1 VRTANETEQARK
13 VYKKGDKLSVSLV
26 SKPSL
31 RRKTHLGPPQF
42 PIPVT
47 SAINNARPANHDAYG
62 APVASTSAAG
72 SRNAATATVVGEVLV
87 PFTRNR
93 GERRDA
99 NDYWSPCAYCTAP
112 RSHEAPDRYVCE
124 EPVRTREDGSCC
136 AALNL
141 LDRLPREHI
150 GPIMAALL
158 VIRFVRSG
166 TSTRRQSVKLMEF
179 ALTTVP
185 SFSGELGPESIAQTC
200 SGCGEG
206 VCGLVSRFGHHIGEP
221 Y

>member
-26 SKPSL
+26 SKPPW

-47 SAINNARPANHDAYG
+47 SSTNNARPANHDAYG

-72 SRNAATATVVGEVLV
+72 SRNAATATVVGEVLA
-87 PFTRNR
+87 PFTRSR

-99 NDYWSPCAYCTAP
+99 TDYWSPCAYCTPP

-124 EPVRTREDGSCC
+124 EPVSTREVGSCC

-141 LDRLPREHI
+141 LDRLQREHI
-150 GPIMAALL
+150 GLIMVALL

-166 TSTRRQSVKLMEF
+166 TSTRWRSINVAEF
-179 ALTTVP
+179 ALTTFP
-185 SFSGELGPESIAQTC
+185 PHSGELGPESIAQTC

-221 Y
+221 H